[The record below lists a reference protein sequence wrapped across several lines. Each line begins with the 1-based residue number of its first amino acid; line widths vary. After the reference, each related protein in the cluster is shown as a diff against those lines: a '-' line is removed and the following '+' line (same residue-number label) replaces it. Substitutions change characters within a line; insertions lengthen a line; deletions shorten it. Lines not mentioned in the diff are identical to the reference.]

1 VISFVKQTVSL
12 TSTHYP
18 ARSYRM
24 LLLNVPG
31 WFNLIF
37 KLIKPM
43 LNDTMRQK
51 VKLPPFPTQRW

>member
-1 VISFVKQTVSL
+1 MISFVKQTVSL

-51 VKLPPFPTQRW
+51 VSFHP